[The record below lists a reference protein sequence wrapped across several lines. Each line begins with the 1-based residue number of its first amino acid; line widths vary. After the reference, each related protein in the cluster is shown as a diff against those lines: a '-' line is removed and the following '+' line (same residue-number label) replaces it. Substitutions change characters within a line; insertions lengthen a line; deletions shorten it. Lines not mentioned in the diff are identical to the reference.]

1 MAVRIESTPIAGPTR
16 KARLL
21 KGLVRHASAP
31 ARPQMK
37 LDRVASG
44 EGRRSYS
51 KPNTSLF
58 TRPSSSNLR
67 PSAQPLNEL
76 AIAQAV
82 VVRLRLERDEWRAMA
97 QLQER
102 QLLANH
108 REFKRQEQ
116 AIAVLK
122 DQNDALRIEHKKD
135 VTLDNQTHARLNASI
150 IKHDKLVTELAD
162 SARAAARLKRSD
174 RAKGKVVQRNLR
186 LKATLQ
192 RYTSQAATEP
202 DANTETALME
212 ALALANERI
221 EELESR
227 GQNLLEV
234 LDQRNDGP
242 EDSDVANLVE
252 AEGALREVIEDE
264 DFKVQKKHWEDLMQ
278 E

>member
-51 KPNTSLF
+51 KQNSSLS
-58 TRPSSSNLR
+58 TQLSTANLR
-67 PSAQPLNEL
+67 PSSQPLNEL

-82 VVRLRLERDEWRAMA
+82 VSRLRLERDEWRATA

-102 QLLANH
+102 QLFAND
-108 REFKRQEQ
+108 RDFKRQEQ
-116 AIAVLK
+116 AIPVLE
-122 DQNDALRIEHKKD
+122 DQNAALRTEHEKD
-135 VTLDNQTHARLNASI
+135 VALNNQAFARLNESI
-150 IKHDKLVTELAD
+150 IKHDKLVNDLAD
-162 SARAAARLKRSD
+162 STRAAERLKRSD

-192 RYTSQAATEP
+192 RYTSQASLEP
-202 DANTETALME
+202 DANTKATLME

-221 EELESR
+221 QKLESE
-227 GQNLLEV
+227 GQSLLEV
-234 LDQRNDGP
+234 LDERNDGLDDP
-242 EDSDVANLVE
+242 DPAKLVE
-252 AEGALREVIEDE
+252 AKGAFQEVIEDE
-264 DFKVQKKHWEDLMQ
+264 DFKAQKEHWEDLMQ